1 MLLKGEGFHLSCR
14 PRFWS
19 ETTRRSVGL
28 SLDVP
33 LEAPGVLRAA
43 WRRAG
48 SFKLRWDEDAA
59 GSIWGAA
66 SVGLTFMAEHADGA
80 GLGITSF

>member
-1 MLLKGEGFHLSCR
+1 MFGPR
-14 PRFWS
+14 PLA
-19 ETTRRSVGL
+19 TRWGAIRR

-33 LEAPGVLRAA
+33 LEAPGVLRATRIDPCGGA
-43 WRRAG
+43 ERG
-48 SFKLRWDEDAA
+48 VFKLRRDEDAA

-66 SVGLTFMAEHADGA
+66 VVGVTFMVDEADGA